1 MALIDS
7 LDILSDKQ
15 VVNNTCY
22 SRYCKKFKA
31 PSDWGQ
37 TEMQR
42 YIEILCHGTHA
53 HPLTVQVVGSNNDSH
68 SDEFVICQTT
78 EIPVAKLKAG
88 YKFFIPIP
96 PIGQKYRYLALKY
109 LPTGG
114 SNPAATAAVL
124 TGGVEV
130 TDFATLKGVTDGSFK
145 ITVDGE
151 EITATAIDLSSQ
163 SAGSGIASALT
174 AKMNSKATV
183 TYANNKFVVTSATTG
198 ASSTITAMSGGGSGT
213 DISEMLGLAADNHP
227 VIVNGQAGGSA
238 SEGGDLCPV
247 EPVIPI
253 EGGDLEE
260 IPNAISAFFTLVPD
274 FDTTYPMVNADKTTA

>member
-15 VVNNTCY
+15 IVNNTCY

-96 PIGQKYRYLALKY
+96 PIGQKYRFLALKY

-114 SNPAATAAVL
+114 SNPSATSATL
-124 TGGVEV
+124 TGGIEV

-163 SAGSGIASALT
+163 STGANIATALT

-183 TYANNKFVVTSATTG
+183 TYADNKFVVTSATTG
-198 ASSTITAMSGGGSGT
+198 VSSTISAMSGGGSGT
-213 DISEMLGLAADNHP
+213 DISEIVPPDHTFIEETSEFIGWCLSGEDEPFTGPVTEDITLYPEWESGYLLEEDGEDNHD
-227 VIVNGQAGGSA
+227 AGFNQIQDA
-238 SEGGDLCPV
+238 V
-247 EPVIPI
+247 
-253 EGGDLEE
+253 
-260 IPNAISAFFTLVPD
+260 
-274 FDTTYPMVNADKTTA
+274 

>member
-1 MALIDS
+1 MALLDS

-15 VVNNTCY
+15 VINNTCY
-22 SRYCKKFKA
+22 SAYSRDLKV
-31 PSDWGQ
+31 PMDWGQ
-37 TEMQR
+37 TETPR
-42 YIEILCHGTHA
+42 YIQLLAHGTHS
-53 HPLTVQVVGSNNDSH
+53 HPLTVQVVGSNNQSH
-68 SDEFVICQTT
+68 SDEFVICQTP
-78 EIPVAKLKAG
+78 EIPVAELKAG
-88 YKFFIPIP
+88 FKSFITLP
-96 PIGQKYRYLALKY
+96 PIGKKYRFLALKY

-247 EPVIPI
+247 EPVIPV